1 MTRLKTTA
9 KLLFLFGVGG
19 VTYYAIELLWRGYS
33 HISML
38 ILGGICFVLLGLIN
52 ELLPWNMGL
61 LWQSL
66 IGSGVVTILELITG
80 SIVNVHLGLGVW
92 NYSNLPLNFMGQI
105 SVVYTLLWVPL
116 SCVAIVLDDYIRYRF
131 FNEEKPH
138 YKIV

>member
-1 MTRLKTTA
+1 MTRLKTAA

-61 LWQSL
+61 LWQAL
-66 IGSGVVTILELITG
+66 IGSGIVTILELITG
-80 SIVNVHLGLGVW
+80 LIVNVHLGLCVW
-92 NYSNLPLNFMGQI
+92 DYSNLPLNFMGQI

-138 YKIV
+138 YTFW

>member
-1 MTRLKTTA
+1 MTKLKTAT

-19 VTYYAIELLWRGYS
+19 ATYYAIELLWRGYS

-52 ELLPWNMGL
+52 ELLPWDMGL

-80 SIVNVHLGLGVW
+80 LIVNVHLGLNVW
-92 NYSNLPLNFMGQI
+92 DYSNLPLNFMGQI

-116 SCVAIVLDDYIRYRF
+116 SCVAIVLDDRIRYRF

-138 YKIV
+138 YTFW

>member
-1 MTRLKTTA
+1 MTKLKTAA
-9 KLLFLFGVGG
+9 KLLFLFAVGG
-19 VTYYAIELLWRGYS
+19 ITYYTIELLWRGYS

-66 IGSGVVTILELITG
+66 IGSGIVTILELITG
-80 SIVNVHLGLGVW
+80 LIVNVRLGLGVW
-92 NYSNLPLNFMGQI
+92 DYSNLPLNFMGQI
-105 SVVYTLLWVPL
+105 SLVYTLLWVPL
-116 SCVAIVLDDYIRYRF
+116 SCVAIVLDDHIRYRF

-138 YKIV
+138 YKIL

>member
-1 MTRLKTTA
+1 M
-9 KLLFLFGVGG
+9 
-19 VTYYAIELLWRGYS
+19 
-33 HISML
+33 M

-52 ELLPWNMGL
+52 ELLPWDMGL

-80 SIVNVHLGLGVW
+80 LIVNVYLGLGVW
-92 NYSNLPLNFMGQI
+92 DYSNLPLNFMGQI

-116 SCVAIVLDDYIRYRF
+116 SCVAIVLDDHIRYRF

-138 YKIV
+138 YTFW

>member
-1 MTRLKTTA
+1 MTRLKTAA

-61 LWQSL
+61 LWQAL
-66 IGSGVVTILELITG
+66 IGSGIVTIL
-80 SIVNVHLGLGVW
+80 
-92 NYSNLPLNFMGQI
+92 
-105 SVVYTLLWVPL
+105 
-116 SCVAIVLDDYIRYRF
+116 
-131 FNEEKPH
+131 
-138 YKIV
+138 

>member
-1 MTRLKTTA
+1 MTRLKTAA

-19 VTYYAIELLWRGYS
+19 ATYYTIELLWRGYS

-52 ELLPWNMGL
+52 ELLPWDMGL

-80 SIVNVHLGLGVW
+80 LIVNVHLGLNVW
-92 NYSNLPLNFMGQI
+92 DYSNLPLNFMGQI

-116 SCVAIVLDDYIRYRF
+116 SCVAIVLDDHIRYRF

-138 YKIV
+138 YTFW

>member
-1 MTRLKTTA
+1 MSKLKTAA

-19 VTYYAIELLWRGYS
+19 ATYYAIELLWRGYS

-52 ELLPWNMGL
+52 ELLPWDMGL
-61 LWQSL
+61 LWQSF
-66 IGSGVVTILELITG
+66 IGSGVVTILELIAG
-80 SIVNVHLGLGVW
+80 LIVNVHLGLGVW
-92 NYSNLPLNFMGQI
+92 DYSNLPLNFMGQI

-138 YKIV
+138 YTFW

>member
-1 MTRLKTTA
+1 MSKLKTAA

-19 VTYYAIELLWRGYS
+19 ATYYAIELLWRGYS

-52 ELLPWNMGL
+52 ELLPWDMGL
-61 LWQSL
+61 LLQSFM
-66 IGSGVVTILELITG
+66 GSGVVTILELITG
-80 SIVNVHLGLGVW
+80 LIVNVHLGLGVW
-92 NYSNLPLNFMGQI
+92 DYSNLPLNFMGQI

-116 SCVAIVLDDYIRYRF
+116 SCVAIVLDDHIRYRF

-138 YKIV
+138 YTFW